1 MRATITSWLLLVAL
15 TTTAAAGDMARIG
28 NVTIHDPWARAS
40 LGTSKTSAV
49 YMTLEIEGE
58 QADRLVAAETP
69 LAERAEMHTNV
80 MDGGVAR
87 MRPVDAVELAPGTPS
102 ALRPGGLHIMLT
114 GLKDEL
120 VEGATLPLTLTF
132 EKAGSVQIEV
142 PVLGL
147 AAGMRQ
153 GDRHGAHHGAAGTH

>member
-15 TTTAAAGDMARIG
+15 GTTAAAGEMARIG

-49 YMTLEIEGE
+49 YMTLEIKGD
-58 QADRLVAAETP
+58 QTDRLVAAETP
-69 LAERAEMHTNV
+69 LAEQAGMHTNI

-87 MRPVDAVELAPGTPS
+87 MRPVDAVEVAPGTPS
-102 ALRPGGLHIMLT
+102 VLRPGGLHIMLT
-114 GLKDEL
+114 GLKEEL
-120 VEGATLPLTLTF
+120 VEGGTLPLTLTF
-132 EKAGSVQIEV
+132 EQAGSVQIKV

-147 AAGMRQ
+147 AAGMEHS
-153 GDRHGAHHGAAGTH
+153 GSHGAHHGFAKTH